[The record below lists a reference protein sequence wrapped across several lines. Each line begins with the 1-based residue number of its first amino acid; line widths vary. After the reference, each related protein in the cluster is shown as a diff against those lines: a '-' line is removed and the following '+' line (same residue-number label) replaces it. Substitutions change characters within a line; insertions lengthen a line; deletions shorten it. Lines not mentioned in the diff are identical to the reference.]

1 MGSLT
6 GTLSLAAQALEADQG
21 ALQVT
26 SNNIANANTPGYS
39 REVPVFES
47 APTITEGGIT
57 LGQGVTLSQVQG
69 IRDNVVELGVQQ
81 GLAQQGQVNSYLSSM
96 NQVQSLFNE
105 AQGAGL
111 QTPLSNFFEAF
122 QNLSTN
128 PTDSSL
134 RQAVIS
140 AGQTLASAFN
150 QASSG
155 LSQVQ
160 SGLNQA
166 IPQAVGQ
173 INQLTGQIAQLNG
186 AVQSA
191 QNSGADPSQLIDQR
205 NNLIEQLSGLVGV
218 NNITANDGT
227 VTLTT
232 SNGALLVAGQQSYNL
247 TTGTGASGNVDVF
260 SQGTDIT
267 ENITGG
273 SLGGSIQARDGSNGV
288 TAAEQNLDQLAY
300 SVGTAVNTQ
309 QEEGYD
315 LSGTL
320 ATNEPFF
327 GFGSLAAGSSAGAA
341 AAISVV
347 ATSSQIAASSA
358 APPATGDNGN
368 ALALANI
375 ENQALPGL
383 SGQSATD
390 YYSTYVANIGTEVQ
404 QATNEQTAQNLVVQ
418 QLQNQKASISGVSLD
433 EESANL
439 IQYQTAYSA
448 AARVVN
454 VISEIAQTALTLG
467 QGG

>member
-47 APTITEGGIT
+47 APTVTEGDIT
-57 LGQGVTLSQVQG
+57 FGEGVTLSQVQG

-81 GLAQQGQVNSYLSSM
+81 GLTQQGQVNSYLSSM

-105 AQGAGL
+105 TQGAGL

-128 PTDSSL
+128 PTDTSL

-166 IPQAVGQ
+166 VPQAVSQ

-186 AVQSA
+186 QVQSA
-191 QNSGADPSQLIDQR
+191 QNSGANPSQLIDQR
-205 NNLIEQLSGLVGV
+205 NNLIEQVSGLVGV
-218 NNITANDGT
+218 NNISSSDGS

-247 TTGTGASGNVDVF
+247 TTGNGTSGNVDVF

-267 ENITGG
+267 ENLTGG
-273 SLGGSIQARDGSNGV
+273 SLGGYIQARDGSNGV
-288 TAAEQNLDQLAY
+288 IAAEQSLDQLAY

-309 QEEGYD
+309 QEAGYD
-315 LSGTL
+315 GNGDL
-320 ATNEPFF
+320 ATKEPFF
-327 GFGSLAAGSSAGAA
+327 SGLPASGSAGAA
-341 AAISVV
+341 ATISV
-347 ATSSQIAASSA
+347 AITNPSQIAASLA
-358 APPATGDNGN
+358 APPATGDNRN

-383 SGQSATD
+383 SGQTATD

-448 AARVVN
+448 SARVVN
-454 VISEIAQTALTLG
+454 VISQIAQTALTLG

>member
-39 REVPVFES
+39 RQVAVFES
-47 APTITEGGIT
+47 APTVTEGDLT
-57 LGQGVTLSQVQG
+57 FGQGVTLAQVQG

-105 AQGAGL
+105 TQGAGL

-122 QNLSTN
+122 QNLSTD
-128 PTDSSL
+128 PTNTSL

-150 QASSG
+150 QAASG

-160 SGLNQA
+160 SGLNTA

-186 AVQSA
+186 EVQSA
-191 QNSGADPSQLIDQR
+191 QNSGANPSQLIDQR

-218 NNITANDGT
+218 NNITQSDGT

-247 TTGTGASGNVDVF
+247 VTGTGPSGNTDVF
-260 SQGTDIT
+260 SQQGTDIT
-267 ENITGG
+267 TNLTGG
-273 SLGGSIQARDGSNGV
+273 SLGGYIQARDGSNGV
-288 TAAEQNLDQLAY
+288 VAAEQSLDQLAY
-300 SVGTAVNTQ
+300 SVGNAVNSQ
-309 QEEGYD
+309 QEAGYD
-315 LSGTL
+315 GNGNL

-327 GFGSLAAGSSAGAA
+327 NLPANGSTGTASM
-341 AAISVV
+341 ISV
-347 ATSSQIAASSA
+347 ALTDPSQIAASSA
-358 APPATGDNGN
+358 PPPATGDNGN

-375 ENQALPGL
+375 ENQPLPGL
-383 SGQSATD
+383 GGQSAIN
-390 YYSTYVANIGTEVQ
+390 YYSNFVANVGTEVA
-404 QATNEQTAQNLVVQ
+404 QATNEQTAQDLVVQ

-448 AARVVN
+448 SARVVN
-454 VISEIAQTALTLG
+454 VINQIAQTALTLG
-467 QGG
+467 QGS

>member
-6 GTLSLAAQALEADQG
+6 GTLSLAAQALDADQG
-21 ALQVT
+21 AIQVT

-39 REVPVFES
+39 REVAVFES
-47 APTITEGGIT
+47 APTVTEGDIT
-57 LGQGVTLSQVQG
+57 YGEGVTLAQVQG

-81 GLAQQGQVNSYLSSM
+81 GLAQQGQVNQYLSSM

-105 AQGAGL
+105 TQGVGL

-122 QNLSTN
+122 QNLSTD
-128 PTDSSL
+128 PTDTSL

-166 IPQAVGQ
+166 IPQAVSQ

-186 AVQSA
+186 EVQSA
-191 QNSGADPSQLIDQR
+191 QNSGADPNQLIDQR

-218 NNITANDGT
+218 NNITASDGS

-232 SNGALLVAGQQSYNL
+232 SNGALLVTGQQSYNL
-247 TTGTGASGNVDVF
+247 TTGTGTSGNVDVF

-273 SLGGSIQARDGSNGV
+273 SLGGDIQARDGSNGV
-288 TAAEQNLDQLAY
+288 IAAEQSLDQLAY
-300 SVGTAVNTQ
+300 SVGTAVNSQ
-309 QEEGYD
+309 QEAGYD
-315 LSGTL
+315 GNGNL

-327 GFGSLAAGSSAGAA
+327 TLPASGSTGAA
-341 AAISVV
+341 ATISV
-347 ATSSQIAASSA
+347 ALTDPSQVAASSDGTA
-358 APPATGDNGN
+358 GSNGN

-375 ENQALPGL
+375 ENQTL
-383 SGQSATD
+383 SGLGGQTAID
-390 YYSTYVANIGTEVQ
+390 YYSNFVSNIGTEVSS
-404 QATNEQTAQNLVVQ
+404 ATNEQTAQNLVVQ
-418 QLQNQKASISGVSLD
+418 QLQNQQASISGVSLD

-448 AARVVN
+448 SAQVVN
-454 VISEIAQTALTLG
+454 VIAQISQTAISLG
-467 QGG
+467 ESSSS

>member
-6 GTLSLAAQALEADQG
+6 GTLSLAAQALDADQG

-39 REVPVFES
+39 REVAVFES
-47 APTITEGGIT
+47 APTVTEGDIT
-57 LGQGVTLSQVQG
+57 FGEGVTLSQVQG

-122 QNLSTN
+122 QNLSTD
-128 PTDSSL
+128 PTDASL

-140 AGQTLASAFN
+140 AGQTLAGAFN
-150 QASSG
+150 QASNG

-166 IPQAVGQ
+166 IPQAVSQ
-173 INQLTGQIAQLNG
+173 VNQLTGQIAQLNG
-186 AVQSA
+186 QVASA

-218 NNITANDGT
+218 NNISNSDGT

-273 SLGGSIQARDGSNGV
+273 SLGGYIQARDGSNGV
-288 TAAEQNLDQLAY
+288 IAAEQNLDQLAD
-300 SVGTAVNTQ
+300 SVGTAVNSQ
-309 QEEGYD
+309 QEAGYD
-315 LSGTL
+315 GNGNL

-327 GFGSLAAGSSAGAA
+327 TLPASGSTGAA
-341 AAISVV
+341 ATISV
-347 ATSSQIAASSA
+347 AITDPSQIAASSA
-358 APPATGDNGN
+358 PPPATGDNGN

-375 ENQALPGL
+375 ENQTL
-383 SGQSATD
+383 SRLGGQTAIN
-390 YYSTYVANIGTEVQ
+390 YYSNFVANVGTEVSS
-404 QATNEQTAQNLVVQ
+404 ATNEQTAQNLVVQ

-454 VISEIAQTALTLG
+454 VINQIAQTALTLG

>member
-1 MGSLT
+1 MGSLL
-6 GTLSLAAQALEADQG
+6 GTLAFSAQALEADEG
-21 ALQVT
+21 ALSVT

-39 REVPVFES
+39 REEAIFEN
-47 APTITEGGIT
+47 APTVTEGDIT
-57 LGQGVTLSQVQG
+57 YGQGVTLAQVQG

-122 QNLSTN
+122 QNLSTD
-128 PTDSSL
+128 PTDTSL

-150 QASSG
+150 QASNG
-155 LSQVQ
+155 LGQVQ

-166 IPQAVGQ
+166 IPQSVSQ
-173 INQLTGQIAQLNG
+173 INQLTGQIAQLNSQ
-186 AVQSA
+186 VESA
-191 QNSGADPSQLIDQR
+191 QNNGADPSQLIDQR
-205 NNLIEQLSGLVGV
+205 NNLIEQLSGLVSV
-218 NNITANDGT
+218 NNISASDGT

-232 SNGALLVAGQQSYNL
+232 GNGALLVAGQQSYAL

-267 ENITGG
+267 STLTGG
-273 SLGGSIQARDGSNGV
+273 SLGGYIEARDGSNGV
-288 TAAEQNLDQLAY
+288 LAAEQNLDQLAY

-309 QEEGYD
+309 QEQGFESD
-315 LSGTL
+315 GTP
-320 ATNEPFF
+320 ATTQPFF
-327 GFGSLAAGSSAGAA
+327 GFGSLPAGSSAGAA
-341 AAISVV
+341 AAISVA
-347 ATSSQIAASSA
+347 ATSSQIAASSDGT
-358 APPATGDNGN
+358 TGSNGN
-368 ALALANI
+368 ALAIANI
-375 ENQALPGL
+375 ENQTLNGL
-383 SGQSATD
+383 GGQTATD
-390 YYSTYVANIGTEVQ
+390 YYSNFVANIGTEVQ
-404 QATNEQTAQNLVVQ
+404 QATNQQTAQNLVVQ

-448 AARVVN
+448 SAQVVN
-454 VISEIAQTALTLG
+454 IISQLAKTAISLG
-467 QGG
+467 EGS

>member
-1 MGSLT
+1 MGSLL
-6 GTLSLAAQALEADQG
+6 GTLSLAAQALNADQG
-21 ALQVT
+21 ALEVT

-39 REVPVFES
+39 REEAIFES
-47 APTITEGGIT
+47 APTVTEGDIT
-57 LGQGVTLSQVQG
+57 FGQGVTLSQVQG

-81 GLAQQGQVNSYLSSM
+81 GLAQQGQVNSYLNSM

-150 QASSG
+150 QASDG
-155 LSQVQ
+155 LAQVQ

-166 IPQAVGQ
+166 IPQAVSQ

-186 AVQSA
+186 QVQSA
-191 QNSGADPSQLIDQR
+191 QSSGADPNQLIDQR

-218 NNITANDGT
+218 NNISASDGS

-232 SNGALLVAGQQSYNL
+232 SNGALLVAGKQSYNL

-267 ENITGG
+267 ESLTGG
-273 SLGGSIQARDGSNGV
+273 SLGGYIQARDGSSGV
-288 TAAEQNLDQLAY
+288 IAAEQSLDQLAY
-300 SVGTAVNTQ
+300 SVGSAVNSQ
-309 QEEGYD
+309 QEAGYD
-315 LSGTL
+315 GNGNL
-320 ATNEPFF
+320 ASNEPFF
-327 GFGSLAAGSSAGAA
+327 TLPASGSTGAA
-341 AAISVV
+341 ATISV
-347 ATSSQIAASSA
+347 AITDPSQIAASSDGT
-358 APPATGDNGN
+358 TGSNGN

-375 ENQALPGL
+375 ENQTLSGL
-383 SGQSATD
+383 GGQSAMD
-390 YYSTYVANIGTEVQ
+390 YYSNFVANIGTEVS

-418 QLQNQKASISGVSLD
+418 QLQNQQASISGVSLD

-448 AARVVN
+448 SAQVVN
-454 VISEIAQTALTLG
+454 IINQMAQTAITLG
-467 QGG
+467 QNG

>member
-1 MGSLT
+1 MGNLT

-39 REVPVFES
+39 REVAVFES
-47 APTITEGGIT
+47 APTVTEGGIT
-57 LGQGVTLSQVQG
+57 YGEGVTLAQVQG

-81 GLAQQGQVNSYLSSM
+81 GLAQQGQVNQYLSSM

-105 AQGAGL
+105 TQGAGL
-111 QTPLSNFFEAF
+111 QTSLSNFFEAF
-122 QNLSTN
+122 QNLSTD
-128 PTDSSL
+128 PTDASL
-134 RQAVIS
+134 REAVIS

-155 LSQVQ
+155 LGQVQ
-160 SGLNQA
+160 SGLNEA

-173 INQLTGQIAQLNG
+173 INQLTSQIAQLNG
-186 AVQSA
+186 EVQSA
-191 QNSGADPSQLIDQR
+191 QDSGADPNQLIDQR

-218 NNITANDGT
+218 NNIAASDGT

-247 TTGTGASGNVDVF
+247 TTGTGPSGNTDVF
-260 SQGTDIT
+260 SQGTDVT
-267 ENITGG
+267 ENLTGG
-273 SLGGSIQARDGSNGV
+273 SLGGDIQARDGSNGV
-288 TAAEQNLDQLAY
+288 IAAEQSLDQLAY

-309 QEEGYD
+309 QEQGYD
-315 LSGTL
+315 GNGNL

-327 GFGSLAAGSSAGAA
+327 TLPANGSTGAA
-341 AAISVV
+341 AAISV
-347 ATSSQIAASSA
+347 ALTDPSQVAASSDGTA
-358 APPATGDNGN
+358 GSNGN

-375 ENQALPGL
+375 ENQPL
-383 SGQSATD
+383 SGLGGQTATD
-390 YYSTYVANIGTEVQ
+390 YYSNFVANIGTEVS

-418 QLQNQKASISGVSLD
+418 QLQNQQASISGVSLD

-448 AARVVN
+448 AAQVVN
-454 VISEIAQTALTLG
+454 VVNQITQTALTLG
-467 QGG
+467 EGH